1 MIGVVGVVRAVQV
14 ASLVGVVGWLG
25 CQSWG
30 NVDNTVLWLCSGNL
44 RQFQAMMAKYRNLM
58 SLSKKDIVHQQ
69 IWNDFSMDTTS
80 RKVVIF
86 YLKSKNPSCV
96 FYLMICRLHIF
107 NMLMCEVL
115 CKSHMVL
122 PSSLLS
128 EWQPFKSES
137 PKVHFLHGSR
147 NLHSLAFN
155 TSSLLSFHFQSVI
168 LTQTHDFFPAEYSSV
183 RLVFYPSIER
193 TQFTNHMRIK
203 VQFQNFNHSTIIKRD
218 ECSASKFWFN
228 TILNDS
234 TNLYR

>member
-1 MIGVVGVVRAVQV
+1 MVESVGVNIDRSQPLFYFVPHSQAGSTRWTVIGVVGVVRAVQV

-44 RQFQAMMAKYRNLM
+44 RQFQAMMAKYRILM
-58 SLSKKDIVHQQ
+58 SLSKKDLVHQQ
-69 IWNDFSMDTTS
+69 IWNVFSMDTTS
-80 RKVVIF
+80 RKVVIL
-86 YLKSKNPSCV
+86 YSKSKNPSCV
-96 FYLMICRLHIF
+96 FYLMICRLDIF

-115 CKSHMVL
+115 CKSHTVL

-168 LTQTHDFFPAEYSSV
+168 LTQTHDFFPAEYLSV
-183 RLVFYPSIER
+183 RLVFYHDGPK
-193 TQFTNHMRIK
+193 HW
-203 VQFQNFNHSTIIKRD
+203 
-218 ECSASKFWFN
+218 A
-228 TILNDS
+228 
-234 TNLYR
+234 